1 MLYIIVALII
11 IGFLCKVAAYLLK
24 PIVQNQEKRKQI
36 ADPEEP
42 IMIEEKEGAKPGEL
56 IVKLSM
62 NPIAISKIKKQVD
75 SKILDLSGI
84 DIDKKT
90 VKEFPLRKK
99 QYISADEF
107 RFEGEEDYIIRLE
120 QSPPI
125 GFNNKIFEKVMVE
138 SISWRSREDAI
149 NSFIYGSNR
158 SLILERSSSKKYGI
172 KIIGRWQSI
181 RKIRQAPLGWVPFFQ
196 AAEIY
201 TNYPKDTPLAAT
213 LRKIFKP
220 RPGKSP
226 GLRYDIWIS

>member
-1 MLYIIVALII
+1 MLWIIIALII
-11 IGFLCKVAAYLLK
+11 IGILCKVAANLLNS
-24 PIVQNQEKRKQI
+24 IVQTREKRKEI
-36 ADPEEP
+36 TDPKEL
-42 IMIEEKEGAKPGEL
+42 IIIEEKKDTKPGEIL
-56 IVKLSM
+56 VKLSM
-62 NPIAISKIKKQVD
+62 NPIGINKFKKQVD
-75 SKILDLSGI
+75 NKILDFSGI
-84 DIDKKT
+84 DRDTKI
-90 VKEFPLRKK
+90 VKEYPLRKK
-99 QYISADEF
+99 QYISVEEF

-125 GFNNKIFEKVMVE
+125 GFNNKIFEKVMVQ

-158 SLILERSSSKKYGI
+158 SLILERSSAKKYGI
-172 KIIGRWQSI
+172 KVIGRWQSI

-201 TNYPKDTPLAAT
+201 TTYPKDTPLAAT

-226 GLRYDIWIS
+226 GLRYDIWIP

>member
-1 MLYIIVALII
+1 MLYIIIALII
-11 IGFLCKVAAYLLK
+11 IGIVCKVAAKLLK
-24 PIVQNQEKRKQI
+24 PIVQNREKRKQI
-36 ADPEEP
+36 ADPEEL
-42 IMIEEKEGAKPGEL
+42 IIIEEKKDTRPGEF

-62 NPIAISKIKKQVD
+62 NPSSINKLKKQVD
-75 SKILDLSGI
+75 NKILDFSGI
-84 DIDKKT
+84 DRDKKT
-90 VKEFPLRKK
+90 AKEYPLRKK
-99 QYISADEF
+99 QYISAEEF

-149 NSFIYGSNR
+149 NSFIYGSHR

-226 GLRYDIWIS
+226 GLRYDIWIP